1 MPPGMMKGY
10 ARCQGS
16 GVKRTTGFV
25 PPVIVTRY
33 VVLGGMVMMALE
45 MPRLAGRLIMSG
57 LCIGLEGFWF
67 ATAWRLVG
75 DGHHAEGVT
84 AMR

>member
-25 PPVIVTRY
+25 PPVYVVLGGMVIVTRY
-33 VVLGGMVMMALE
+33 VVLT
-45 MPRLAGRLIMSG
+45 GRLIMSG

-75 DGHHAEGVT
+75 DGHHAEGIT